1 LIDVQSSFFDQIAP
15 ESHFGTVFDFLPGIS
30 FFAKNRDFQLV
41 AANRAFWE
49 RLGCKSEADLIGKT
63 DFELFPARLA
73 ENFRRDDESVLKTG
87 EPRLNI
93 VELFFN
99 RQGLPDWYFTS
110 KLPIRGKSGEVIGVM
125 GTVQSYA
132 RRRAAITENA
142 QLDRAVEY
150 LRSHFRE
157 SVAIPDLARL
167 AAMSVRQF
175 NRRFQELFGM
185 NPRLFLVK
193 TRIQAACEEL
203 RTSDAQISE
212 IAVELGFYD
221 QSTFTQHFR
230 KHMGVTPLAYRRN
243 SGRGPNSNA
252 FSKRNSDG

>member
-1 LIDVQSSFFDQIAP
+1 MINLQTRFLDQVAP
-15 ESHFGTVFDFLPGIS
+15 GSHFGTVFDYLPGIS
-30 FFAKNRDFQLV
+30 FFAKNQEFQLV

-49 RLGCKSEADLIGKT
+49 RLGCKTEADLIGKT
-63 DFELFPARLA
+63 DFELFPERLA
-73 ENFRRDDESVLKTG
+73 ENFRRDDEFVIQSG

-110 KLPIRGKSGEVIGVM
+110 KLPIHGKSGEVIGVM

-142 QLDRAVEY
+142 QLDRAVEH

-157 SVAIPDLARL
+157 SISIPDLANL

-193 TRIQAACEEL
+193 TRLQAACEEL

-212 IAVELGFYD
+212 IAVELG
-221 QSTFTQHFR
+221 
-230 KHMGVTPLAYRRN
+230 
-243 SGRGPNSNA
+243 
-252 FSKRNSDG
+252 